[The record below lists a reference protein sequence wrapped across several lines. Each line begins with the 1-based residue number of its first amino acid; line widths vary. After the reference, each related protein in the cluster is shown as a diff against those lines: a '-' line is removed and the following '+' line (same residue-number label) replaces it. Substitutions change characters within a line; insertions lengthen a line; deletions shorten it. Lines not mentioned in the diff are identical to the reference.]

1 MNSAESARQVASGML
16 AENVM
21 HFARL
26 LRGAGL
32 PIGPDRVIDALAA
45 LQIAGVERRDDFY
58 WTLASMF
65 LGRRDQF
72 DLYDEAFR
80 VFWRD
85 PRHAA
90 RVRHLPEVRGRIPR
104 RSHEQEL
111 SARLVQALTAQH
123 RPSPAA
129 AADRIEFDASLT
141 FSFDESLRAIDFES
155 MTNEELAAAR
165 AAVAKL
171 RLRLPELPTRRHAAD
186 PRGARVDPRA
196 SLQAS
201 LRGGGAII
209 ALCRRSLRRRAPP
222 LVALA
227 DVSGSMSRYTRM
239 FLHFLHAAARDCDR
253 VSVFTFGT
261 RLTNVTRH
269 MRHRDPDAALARVA
283 RAVKDWSG
291 GTRIGACLGE
301 FNRNWSR
308 RLLGQGAVVLLIS
321 DGLDREGADGL
332 ARQMERLH
340 KSCRRL
346 IWLNPLLR
354 YPEFEAKPAGIKAML
369 PHVDAFL
376 PVHNLQSLDEL
387 AAALAL
393 PPPRPLARSPL
404 LRQEGKLLN

>member
-1 MNSAESARQVASGML
+1 
-16 AENVM
+16 M

-32 PIGPDRVIDALAA
+32 PIGPNRVIDALAA

>member
-1 MNSAESARQVASGML
+1 
-16 AENVM
+16 M

-32 PIGPDRVIDALAA
+32 PVGPDRVIDALDA
-45 LQIAGVERRDDFY
+45 LHIAGVERRDDFY
-58 WTLASMF
+58 WTLASVF

-72 DLYDEAFR
+72 DLYDQAFR

-85 PRHAA
+85 PRDAA

-104 RSHEQEL
+104 HNREPEF
-111 SARLVQALTAQH
+111 SARLTQALAAQRH
-123 RPSPAA
+123 ALPNAP
-129 AADRIEFDASLT
+129 AADRIAFDASFT
-141 FSFDESLRAIDFES
+141 FSARESLRTLDFES

-165 AAVAKL
+165 AAVEKL
-171 RLRLPELPTRRHAAD
+171 RLRLPELPTRRHAPD
-186 PRGARVDPRA
+186 SRGARIDPRA
-196 SLQAS
+196 SLRAS
-201 LRGGGAII
+201 LKGGGATIP
-209 ALCRRSLRRRAPP
+209 LCRRSLKRRAPP

-239 FLHFLHAAARDCDR
+239 FLHFLHAMARDCDR

-261 RLTNVTRH
+261 RLTNVTRQL
-269 MRHRDPDAALARVA
+269 RHRDVDAALAQVS

-291 GTRIGACLGE
+291 GTRIGACLRD
-301 FNRNWSR
+301 FNFNWSR
-308 RLLGQGAVVLLIS
+308 RLHGQGAVVLLIS
-321 DGLDREGADGL
+321 DGLDRESAEDL

-354 YPEFEAKPAGIKAML
+354 YREFEAKPAGIKAML

-376 PVHNLQSLDEL
+376 PVHNLQSLEEL
-387 AAALAL
+387 SAMLA
-393 PPPRPLARSPL
+393 
-404 LRQEGKLLN
+404 QETRTNFLNHKGY

>member
-1 MNSAESARQVASGML
+1 MQINESAGRL

-32 PIGPDRVIDALAA
+32 PVGPDRVIDALDA
-45 LQIAGVERRDDFY
+45 LHIAGVERRDDFY
-58 WTLASMF
+58 WTLASVF

-72 DLYDEAFR
+72 DLYDQAFR

-85 PRHAA
+85 PRDAA

-104 RSHEQEL
+104 LSREPEL
-111 SARLVQALTAQH
+111 SARLIQALTAQ
-123 RPSPAA
+123 RDASPAA
-129 AADRIEFDASLT
+129 PAADRIEFDASLT
-141 FSFDESLRAIDFES
+141 FSAHESLRTLDFES
-155 MTNEELAAAR
+155 MTIEELAAAR
-165 AAVAKL
+165 AAVEKL
-171 RLRLPELPTRRHAAD
+171 RLRLPELSTRRHARD

-196 SLQAS
+196 SLHAS
-201 LRGGGAII
+201 LRGGGATIP
-209 ALCRRSLRRRAPP
+209 LCRRSLKRRAPP

-239 FLHFLHAAARDCDR
+239 FLHFVHAMARDCDR

-261 RLTNVTRH
+261 RLTNVTRQL
-269 MRHRDPDAALARVA
+269 RHRDADVALAQVS
-283 RAVKDWSG
+283 RAVRDWSG
-291 GTRIGACLGE
+291 GTRIGACLRE
-301 FNRNWSR
+301 FNHDWSR
-308 RLLGQGAVVLLIS
+308 RLHGQGALVLLIS
-321 DGLDREGADGL
+321 DGLDREGAEDL

-354 YPEFEAKPAGIKAML
+354 YPEFEAKPAGIRAML

-376 PVHNLQSLDEL
+376 PVHNLQSLMDLER
-387 AAALAL
+387 ALEDSYQRSAVSNQLRRHFAL
-393 PPPRPLARSPL
+393 S
-404 LRQEGKLLN
+404 